1 MAVCD
6 ECGCFDDNHAENIDY
21 PEGLT
26 EEQEEKWLE
35 EQKDYEPDR
44 YYYWHGD
51 IQEDYQMPAGYDC
64 LCEDCF
70 GDFLNKGEIIEKYLD
85 HFIGGFLVYTDKQ
98 PQVLNPK
105 WNDDMGWFIPY
116 EEESNGN

>member
-6 ECGCFDDNHAENIDY
+6 ECGCYDDNHAENIDY

-98 PQVLNPK
+98 PQKLNPK

-116 EEESNGN
+116 VEEKHGT

>member
-26 EEQEEKWLE
+26 EEQEEQWLE

-51 IQEDYQMPAGYDC
+51 IQEDYQMPAGYEC

-85 HFIGGFLVYTDKQ
+85 HFIDGFLVYTDKQ
-98 PQVLNPK
+98 PQKLNPK

-116 EEESNGN
+116 VEESNGN

>member
-6 ECGCFDDNHAENIDY
+6 ECGCYDDNHAENIDY

-116 EEESNGN
+116 VEETHGT